1 VPKAISLKSKVK
13 ERVPRDTARQ
23 LSVYRSIPRET
34 RGKDEGRRLYLKRRM
49 QELLRVQDI
58 GLLLFDP
65 RAMCSNKGITGCQLE
80 ENRSSTLRDRF

>member
-34 RGKDEGRRLYLKRRM
+34 RGKDEGRRLYLKRR
-49 QELLRVQDI
+49 VQDI